1 MILTVENLNVHYG
14 VIHALRGIDLEVGEG
29 EIVAL
34 LGANGAGKTT
44 TMSSIS
50 NLVPKTSGRVMFKGT
65 DITREAAHRTVEMGI
80 GHVPEGR
87 HVFSDLTVTENLI
100 MGGYI
105 KKRPEIAEGIEAA
118 FAMFPRLKERRGQV
132 AGTLS
137 GGEQQMLVMARGLM
151 SRPGLLLLDEPS
163 MGLAP
168 LIVEEVF
175 MNIQLIND
183 RGTSILLV
191 EQNAEMALSVAHR
204 AYVLETGRIATS
216 GTAASLAAS
225 PEVQA
230 AYLGGVSG

>member
-1 MILTVENLNVHYG
+1 MLLRVENLNVHYG
-14 VIHALRGIDLEVGEG
+14 VIHALRGIDLEVAEG

-44 TMSSIS
+44 TLSSIS
-50 NLVPKTSGRVMFKGT
+50 NLVSKSSGLVTFRGS
-65 DITREAAHRTVEMGI
+65 DITREAAHRTVKMGI

-105 KKRPEIAEGIEAA
+105 MKRHDIAKGIEMS
-118 FAMFPRLKERRGQV
+118 FSMFPRLSERKDQI

-151 SRPGLLLLDEPS
+151 SGPRLLLLDEPS

-175 MNIQLIND
+175 MNIQLINKK
-183 RGTSILLV
+183 GTSILLV
-191 EQNAEMALSVAHR
+191 EQNAEMALSIAHR
-204 AYVLETGRIATS
+204 AYVLETGRIVAS
-216 GTAASLAAS
+216 GTAKSLAS
-225 PEVQA
+225 SQEVQA
-230 AYLGGVSG
+230 AYLGRST

>member
-44 TMSSIS
+44 TLSSIS

-105 KKRPEIAEGIEAA
+105 KKRSEIAEGIEAA

>member
-1 MILTVENLNVHYG
+1 MLLTVENLNVHYG
-14 VIHALRGIDLEVGEG
+14 VIHALQGISIEVEEG

-44 TMSSIS
+44 ALSSIS
-50 NLVPKTSGRVMFKGT
+50 NLVPKSSGQVIFQGV
-65 DITREAAHRTVEMGI
+65 DITKVAAHKIVEMGI

-87 HVFSDLTVTENLI
+87 HVFSDLTVMENLI
-100 MGGYI
+100 MGGYT
-105 KKRPEIAEGIEAA
+105 KMRSDNEKGIERS
-118 FAMFPRLKERRGQV
+118 FSLFPRLRERSDQI

-151 SRPGLLLLDEPS
+151 SSPRMLLLDEPS

-183 RGTSILLV
+183 QGTSILLV
-191 EQNAEMALSVAHR
+191 EQNAEMALSISHR
-204 AYVLETGRIATS
+204 GYVLETGRIVAS
-216 GTAASLAAS
+216 GSAKLLAES
-225 PEVQA
+225 REVQA
-230 AYLGGVSG
+230 AYLGRST

>member
-1 MILTVENLNVHYG
+1 
-14 VIHALRGIDLEVGEG
+14 
-29 EIVAL
+29 
-34 LGANGAGKTT
+34 
-44 TMSSIS
+44 
-50 NLVPKTSGRVMFKGT
+50 
-65 DITREAAHRTVEMGI
+65 
-80 GHVPEGR
+80 
-87 HVFSDLTVTENLI
+87 
-100 MGGYI
+100 
-105 KKRPEIAEGIEAA
+105 
-118 FAMFPRLKERRGQV
+118 
-132 AGTLS
+132 
-137 GGEQQMLVMARGLM
+137 MLVMARGLM

>member
-44 TMSSIS
+44 TLSSIS